1 MANWKKQKD
10 LQKILLTLTYHNKGE
25 SKLIIN
31 IRVDHTLAD
40 IETMEKVS
48 KDLKELFANLRENFD
63 IREYIEINTCNR
75 YEYFIYTDDY
85 DGQDLDCDNEYVIIQ
100 YNDDAI
106 LHLFRM
112 SSGLESMIIGED
124 QILGQ
129 IKDSKKKSEKE
140 GHCGKTLDTIF
151 TKAIHVGQV
160 VRNKTKINQGS
171 ISIGSAAVDLAE
183 EHLGDLQDKHVLVI
197 GAGKMGTLVA
207 KALAEKNLKAIF
219 VANRTYYKAVGLA
232 EELGGEAI
240 LFDNLEEKLL
250 NADLVISSTGSPHAI
265 VNKERLLRVFDEEIP
280 KKMIFIDIANP
291 RDIEDDVKELG
302 IELFNID
309 DLRGIAEKNK
319 KLRENEVI
327 EAEKII
333 ENEFDLL
340 KESFNLIEINSLL
353 GSLRESMEEIRQR
366 ESQKGIVKLNVVD
379 AKDIKTIDKMTQS
392 IVNKI
397 FYDIS
402 ENIKELAKE
411 DEANSL
417 KICEALLR
425 K

>member
-1 MANWKKQKD
+1 M
-10 LQKILLTLTYHNKGE
+10 
-25 SKLIIN
+25 IIN

-48 KDLKELFANLRENFD
+48 KDLKELFSTLKEQID
-63 IREYIEINTCNR
+63 VKEYIEINTCNR
-75 YEYFIYTDDY
+75 YEYFLYAEDY
-85 DGQDLDCDNEYVIIQ
+85 NELDLDCENKYVIIQ
-100 YNDDAI
+100 YSDEAV

-112 SSGLESMIIGED
+112 TSGLESMIIGED

-129 IKDSKKKSEKE
+129 VKDAKLKSERE
-140 GHCGKTLDTIF
+140 GHCGNKLDAVF

-183 EHLGDLQDKHVLVI
+183 ENLGDLQDKNVLVI

-219 VANRTYYKAVGLA
+219 VANRTYYKAIKLA
-232 EELGGEAI
+232 EELEGEAI
-240 LFDNLEEKLL
+240 LFDNLEEKLI
-250 NADLVISSTGSPHAI
+250 NADLVISSTGAPHAI
-265 VNKERLLRVFDEEIP
+265 INKARLLKVFDEKIP
-280 KKMIFIDIANP
+280 KKMVFIDIANP
-291 RDIEDDVKELG
+291 RDIEEDVKEIG
-302 IELFNID
+302 IDLFNID

-319 KLRENEVI
+319 KLREKEVI

-333 ENEFDLL
+333 KSEFDLL

-366 ESQKGIVKLNVVD
+366 ESQKGIVKLNSVD

-402 ENIKELAKE
+402 ENIRKTAKNSE
-411 DEANSL
+411 DDYIR
-417 KICEALLR
+417 ICEMIL
-425 K
+425 KGD

>member
-1 MANWKKQKD
+1 M
-10 LQKILLTLTYHNKGE
+10 
-25 SKLIIN
+25 IIN

-48 KDLKELFANLRENFD
+48 KDLKDLFSTLKEQID
-63 IREYIEINTCNR
+63 IKEYIEINTCNR
-75 YEYFIYTDDY
+75 YEYFLYTDDCI
-85 DGQDLDCDNEYVIIQ
+85 DFDLDCENKYIIIQ
-100 YNDDAI
+100 YSDDAV

-112 SSGLESMIIGED
+112 TSGLESMIIGED

-129 IKDSKKKSEKE
+129 VKDSKRKSERE
-140 GHCGKTLDTIF
+140 GHCGKKLDAVF

-219 VANRTYYKAVGLA
+219 VANRTYYKAIKLA
-232 EELGGEAI
+232 EELDGEAI

-250 NADLVISSTGSPHAI
+250 NADLVISSTGAPHAI
-265 VNKERLLRVFDEEIP
+265 INKERLLRVFDEEIP
-280 KKMIFIDIANP
+280 KKMVFIDIANP
-291 RDIEDDVKELG
+291 RDIEEDVKEIG
-302 IELFNID
+302 IDLFNID

-319 KLRENEVI
+319 KLREKEVI
-327 EAEKII
+327 EAENII
-333 ENEFDLL
+333 ESEFDLL
-340 KESFNLIEINSLL
+340 KESFNLIEINSFL
-353 GSLRESMEEIRQR
+353 GILRESMEEIRQR
-366 ESQKGIVKLNVVD
+366 ESQKGIVKLRSID

-402 ENIKELAKE
+402 ENIKKTAKNNEE
-411 DEANSL
+411 DAK
-417 KICEALLR
+417 KICEALL
-425 K
+425 KK

>member
-1 MANWKKQKD
+1 M
-10 LQKILLTLTYHNKGE
+10 
-25 SKLIIN
+25 IIN

-48 KDLKELFANLRENFD
+48 KDLKELFSTLKEQID
-63 IREYIEINTCNR
+63 VKEYIEINTCNR
-75 YEYFIYTDDY
+75 YEYFLYTEDY
-85 DGQDLDCDNEYVIIQ
+85 NELDLDCENKYVIIQ
-100 YNDDAI
+100 YSDEAV

-112 SSGLESMIIGED
+112 TSGLESMIIGED

-129 IKDSKKKSEKE
+129 VKDAKLKSERE
-140 GHCGKTLDTIF
+140 GHCGKKLDAVF

-183 EHLGDLQDKHVLVI
+183 ENLGDLQGKNVLVI

-219 VANRTYYKAVGLA
+219 VANRTYYKAIKLA
-232 EELGGEAI
+232 DELDGEAI

-250 NADLVISSTGSPHAI
+250 NADLVISSTGAPHAI
-265 VNKERLLRVFDEEIP
+265 INKTRLLNVFDEKIP
-280 KKMIFIDIANP
+280 KKMVFIDIANP
-291 RDIEDDVKELG
+291 RDIEEDVKEIG
-302 IELFNID
+302 IDLFNID

-319 KLRENEVI
+319 KLREREVI

-333 ENEFDLL
+333 TSEFDLL

-366 ESQKGIVKLNVVD
+366 ESQKGIVKLNSVD

-402 ENIKELAKE
+402 ENIRKTAKNNE
-411 DEANSL
+411 DDYIR
-417 KICEALLR
+417 ICEMIL
-425 K
+425 KGD

>member
-1 MANWKKQKD
+1 M
-10 LQKILLTLTYHNKGE
+10 
-25 SKLIIN
+25 IIN

-48 KDLKELFANLRENFD
+48 KDLKELFSTLKEQID
-63 IREYIEINTCNR
+63 VKEYIEINTCNR
-75 YEYFIYTDDY
+75 YEYFLYAEDY
-85 DGQDLDCDNEYVIIQ
+85 NELDLDCENKYVIIQ
-100 YNDDAI
+100 YSDEAV

-112 SSGLESMIIGED
+112 TSGLESMIIGED

-129 IKDSKKKSEKE
+129 VKDAKLKSERE
-140 GHCGKTLDTIF
+140 GHCGKKLDAVF

-183 EHLGDLQDKHVLVI
+183 ENLGDLQDKNVLVI

-219 VANRTYYKAVGLA
+219 VANRTYYKAIKLA
-232 EELGGEAI
+232 EELDGEAI
-240 LFDNLEEKLL
+240 LFDNLEEKLI
-250 NADLVISSTGSPHAI
+250 NADLVISSTGAPHAI
-265 VNKERLLRVFDEEIP
+265 INKARLLKVFDEKIP
-280 KKMIFIDIANP
+280 KKMVFIDIANP
-291 RDIEDDVKELG
+291 RDIEEDVKEIG
-302 IELFNID
+302 IDLFNID

-319 KLRENEVI
+319 KLREKEVI

-333 ENEFDLL
+333 KSEFDLL

-366 ESQKGIVKLNVVD
+366 ESQKGIVKLNNVD

-402 ENIKELAKE
+402 ENIRKTAKNNEE
-411 DEANSL
+411 DYI
-417 KICEALLR
+417 KICEMIL
-425 K
+425 KGD

>member
-1 MANWKKQKD
+1 M
-10 LQKILLTLTYHNKGE
+10 
-25 SKLIIN
+25 IIN

-48 KDLKELFANLRENFD
+48 KDLKELFSTLKEQID
-63 IREYIEINTCNR
+63 VKEYIEINTCNR
-75 YEYFIYTDDY
+75 YEYFLYAEDY
-85 DGQDLDCDNEYVIIQ
+85 NELDLDCENKYVIIQ
-100 YNDDAI
+100 YSDEAV

-112 SSGLESMIIGED
+112 TSGLESMIIGED

-129 IKDSKKKSEKE
+129 VKDAKLKSERE
-140 GHCGKTLDTIF
+140 GHCGKKLDAVF

-183 EHLGDLQDKHVLVI
+183 ENLGDLQDKNVLVI

-219 VANRTYYKAVGLA
+219 VANRTYYKAIKLA
-232 EELGGEAI
+232 EELEGEAI
-240 LFDNLEEKLL
+240 LFDNLEEKLI
-250 NADLVISSTGSPHAI
+250 NADLVISSTGAPHAI
-265 VNKERLLRVFDEEIP
+265 INKSRLMKVFDEEIP
-280 KKMIFIDIANP
+280 KKMVFIDIANP
-291 RDIEDDVKELG
+291 RDIEEDVKEIG
-302 IELFNID
+302 IDLFNID

-319 KLRENEVI
+319 KLREKEVI

-333 ENEFDLL
+333 KSEFDLL

-366 ESQKGIVKLNVVD
+366 ESQKGIVKLNSVD

-402 ENIKELAKE
+402 ENIRKTAKNNE
-411 DEANSL
+411 DDYIR
-417 KICEALLR
+417 ICEMIL
-425 K
+425 KGD

>member
-1 MANWKKQKD
+1 M
-10 LQKILLTLTYHNKGE
+10 
-25 SKLIIN
+25 IIN

-40 IETMEKVS
+40 IETMENVS
-48 KDLKELFANLRENFD
+48 KDLKELFSTLKENID
-63 IREYIEINTCNR
+63 IKEYIEINTCNR
-75 YEYFIYTDDY
+75 YEYFLYTDDY
-85 DGQDLDCDNEYVIIQ
+85 NKLDLDCENKYVIIQ
-100 YNDDAI
+100 YNDEAV

-112 SSGLESMIIGED
+112 TSGLESMIIGED

-129 IKDSKKKSEKE
+129 VKDAKRKSERE
-140 GHCGKTLDTIF
+140 GHCGKKLDAVF

-219 VANRTYYKAVGLA
+219 VANRTYYKAIKLA
-232 EELGGEAI
+232 EELEGEAI

-250 NADLVISSTGSPHAI
+250 NADLVISSTGAPHAI
-265 VNKERLLRVFDEEIP
+265 INKERLLRVFDENIP
-280 KKMIFIDIANP
+280 NKMIFIDIANP
-291 RDIEDDVKELG
+291 RDIAEDVKEIG
-302 IELFNID
+302 IDLFNID

-319 KLRENEVI
+319 KLREREVI

-333 ENEFDLL
+333 ESEFDLL

-366 ESQKGIVKLNVVD
+366 ESQKGIVKLNAVD
-379 AKDIKTIDKMTQS
+379 AKDIKVIDKMTQS

-402 ENIKELAKE
+402 EGIRKSAKE
-411 DEANSL
+411 NEEDVIKMCETIL
-417 KICEALLR
+417 KR
-425 K
+425 D

>member
-1 MANWKKQKD
+1 M
-10 LQKILLTLTYHNKGE
+10 
-25 SKLIIN
+25 IIN

-48 KDLKELFANLRENFD
+48 KDLKDLFSTLKEQID
-63 IREYIEINTCNR
+63 IKEYIEINTCNR
-75 YEYFIYTDDY
+75 YEYFLYTDDCI
-85 DGQDLDCDNEYVIIQ
+85 DLDLDCENKYVIIQ
-100 YNDDAI
+100 YNDDAV

-112 SSGLESMIIGED
+112 TSGLESMIIGED

-129 IKDSKKKSEKE
+129 VKDAKMKSERE
-140 GHCGKTLDTIF
+140 GHCGKKLDAVF

-171 ISIGSAAVDLAE
+171 ISIGSAAVELAE
-183 EHLGDLQDKHVLVI
+183 EYLGDLQDKNVLVI

-219 VANRTYYKAVGLA
+219 VANRTYYKAVKLA
-232 EELGGEAI
+232 EELEGEAI

-250 NADLVISSTGSPHAI
+250 NADLVISATGAPHAI
-265 VNKERLLRVFDEEIP
+265 INKERLLNVFNEQIP
-280 KKMIFIDIANP
+280 KKMVFIDIANP
-291 RDIEDDVKELG
+291 RDIEDDVTELG
-302 IELFNID
+302 IDLFNID

-319 KLRENEVI
+319 KLREREVI

-333 ENEFDLL
+333 ESEFDLL

-353 GSLRESMEEIRQR
+353 GNLRESMEEIRQR
-366 ESQKGIVKLNVVD
+366 ESQKGIVKLNKVD
-379 AKDIKTIDKMTQS
+379 ANDIKIIDKMTQS

-402 ENIKELAKE
+402 ENIRKTAKNNDE
-411 DEANSL
+411 DIIEICEMIL
-417 KICEALLR
+417 KID
-425 K
+425 

>member
-1 MANWKKQKD
+1 M
-10 LQKILLTLTYHNKGE
+10 
-25 SKLIIN
+25 IIN
-31 IRVDHTLAD
+31 IRVDHTIAD

-48 KDLKELFANLRENFD
+48 KDLKELFAQLKQLFD

-75 YEYFIYTDDY
+75 YEYFIYTNYSDD
-85 DGQDLDCDNEYVIIQ
+85 GEEKELLKNNQDNIIIQ

-112 SSGLESMIIGED
+112 TSGLESMIIGED

-129 IKDSKKKSEKE
+129 IKDARAKSIKE
-140 GHCGKTLDTIF
+140 DHCGEKLDTIF

-183 EHLGDLQDKHVLVI
+183 ENLGDLQGKCVLVI

-207 KALAEKNLKAIF
+207 KALAEKNLRAIF
-219 VANRTYYKAVGLA
+219 VANRTYYKAVRLA
-232 EELGGEAI
+232 EELEGEAI
-240 LFDNLEEKLL
+240 LFDKFEEKLR
-250 NADLVISSTGSPHAI
+250 NAELVISSTGSPHAI
-265 VNKERLLRVFDEEIP
+265 ITKERLLKVFDKEVP

-291 RDIEDDVKELG
+291 RDIDDDVKELG
-302 IELFNID
+302 INLFNID
-309 DLRGIAEKNK
+309 DLRGIADKNK
-319 KLRENEVI
+319 KLREKEVI

-333 ENEFDLL
+333 ENEFNLL
-340 KESFNLIEINSLL
+340 KESFNLMEINSTL
-353 GSLRESMEEIRQR
+353 GSLRASMEEIRQR
-366 ESQKGIVKLNVVD
+366 ESQKAIIKLNHVD
-379 AKDIKTIDKMTQS
+379 AKTIKTIDNMTKS

-402 ENIKELAKE
+402 ENIKESAQNNDE
-411 DEANSL
+411 DIV
-417 KICEALLR
+417 KMCEAIFKR
-425 K
+425 D

>member
-1 MANWKKQKD
+1 M
-10 LQKILLTLTYHNKGE
+10 
-25 SKLIIN
+25 IIN

-48 KDLKELFANLRENFD
+48 KDLKELFSTLKEQID
-63 IREYIEINTCNR
+63 VKEYIEINTCNR
-75 YEYFIYTDDY
+75 YEYFLYAEDY
-85 DGQDLDCDNEYVIIQ
+85 NELDLDCENKYVIIQ
-100 YNDDAI
+100 YSDEAV

-112 SSGLESMIIGED
+112 TSGLESMIIGED

-129 IKDSKKKSEKE
+129 VKDAKLKSERE
-140 GHCGKTLDTIF
+140 GHCGKKLDAVF

-183 EHLGDLQDKHVLVI
+183 ENLGDLQDKNVLVI

-219 VANRTYYKAVGLA
+219 VANRTYYKAIKLA
-232 EELGGEAI
+232 EELDGEAI

-250 NADLVISSTGSPHAI
+250 NADLVISSTGAPHAI
-265 VNKERLLRVFDEEIP
+265 INKARLLKVFDEKIP
-280 KKMIFIDIANP
+280 KKMVFIDIANP
-291 RDIEDDVKELG
+291 RDIEEDVKEIG
-302 IELFNID
+302 IDLFNID

-319 KLRENEVI
+319 KLREKEVI

-333 ENEFDLL
+333 KSEFDLL

-366 ESQKGIVKLNVVD
+366 ESQKGIVKLNSVD

-402 ENIKELAKE
+402 ENIRKTAKNSE
-411 DEANSL
+411 DDYIR
-417 KICEALLR
+417 ICEMIL
-425 K
+425 KGD

>member
-1 MANWKKQKD
+1 M
-10 LQKILLTLTYHNKGE
+10 
-25 SKLIIN
+25 IIN

-48 KDLKELFANLRENFD
+48 KDLKELFSTLKEQMD
-63 IREYIEINTCNR
+63 VKEYIEINTCNR
-75 YEYFIYTDDY
+75 YEYFLYAEDY
-85 DGQDLDCDNEYVIIQ
+85 NELDLDCENKYVIIQ
-100 YNDDAI
+100 YSDEAV

-112 SSGLESMIIGED
+112 TSGLESMIIGED

-129 IKDSKKKSEKE
+129 VKDAKLKSERE
-140 GHCGKTLDTIF
+140 GHCGKKLDAVF

-183 EHLGDLQDKHVLVI
+183 ENLGDLQDKNVLVI

-219 VANRTYYKAVGLA
+219 VANRTYYKAIKLA
-232 EELGGEAI
+232 EELEGEAI

-250 NADLVISSTGSPHAI
+250 NADLVISSTGAPHAI
-265 VNKERLLRVFDEEIP
+265 INKSRLLKVFDEKIP
-280 KKMIFIDIANP
+280 KKMVFIDIANP
-291 RDIEDDVKELG
+291 RDIEEDVKEIG
-302 IELFNID
+302 IDLFNID

-319 KLRENEVI
+319 KLREKEVI

-333 ENEFDLL
+333 KSEFDLL

-366 ESQKGIVKLNVVD
+366 ESQKGIVKLNNVD

-402 ENIKELAKE
+402 ENIRKTAKNSE
-411 DEANSL
+411 DDYIR
-417 KICEALLR
+417 ICEMIL
-425 K
+425 KGD

>member
-1 MANWKKQKD
+1 M
-10 LQKILLTLTYHNKGE
+10 
-25 SKLIIN
+25 IIN

-48 KDLKELFANLRENFD
+48 KDLKELFSSLKEQID
-63 IREYIEINTCNR
+63 IKEYIEINTCNR
-75 YEYFIYTDDY
+75 YEYFLYTNDY
-85 DGQDLDCDNEYVIIQ
+85 NDVDLDCDNKYVIIQ
-100 YNDDAI
+100 YNDDAV

-219 VANRTYYKAVGLA
+219 VANRTYYKAIKLA
-232 EELGGEAI
+232 EELEGEAI

-265 VNKERLLRVFDEEIP
+265 INKERLMRVFDDEIP

-302 IELFNID
+302 IDLFNID

-340 KESFNLIEINSLL
+340 KNSFNLIEINSVL
-353 GSLRESMEEIRQR
+353 GSLRKSMEEIRQR
-366 ESQKGIVKLNVVD
+366 ESQKGIVKLNNVD
-379 AKDIKTIDKMTQS
+379 ARDIKTIDKMTQS

-402 ENIKELAKE
+402 ESVKESAKNNEEDVIKMCETI
-411 DEANSL
+411 L
-417 KICEALLR
+417 KR
-425 K
+425 

>member
-1 MANWKKQKD
+1 M
-10 LQKILLTLTYHNKGE
+10 
-25 SKLIIN
+25 IIN

-48 KDLKELFANLRENFD
+48 KDLKELFSALKEQID
-63 IREYIEINTCNR
+63 VKEYIEINTCNR
-75 YEYFIYTDDY
+75 YEYFLYAEDY
-85 DGQDLDCDNEYVIIQ
+85 NELDLDCENKYVIIQ
-100 YNDDAI
+100 YSDEAV

-112 SSGLESMIIGED
+112 TSGLESMIIGED

-129 IKDSKKKSEKE
+129 VKDAKLKGERE
-140 GHCGKTLDTIF
+140 GHCGKKLDAVF

-183 EHLGDLQDKHVLVI
+183 ENLGDLQDKNVLVI

-219 VANRTYYKAVGLA
+219 VANRTYYKAIKLA
-232 EELGGEAI
+232 EELDGEAI

-250 NADLVISSTGSPHAI
+250 NADLVISSTGAPHAI
-265 VNKERLLRVFDEEIP
+265 INKARLLKVFDEKIP
-280 KKMIFIDIANP
+280 KKMVFIDIANP
-291 RDIEDDVKELG
+291 RDIEEDVKEIG
-302 IELFNID
+302 IDLFNID

-319 KLRENEVI
+319 KLREKEVI

-333 ENEFDLL
+333 KSEFDLL
-340 KESFNLIEINSLL
+340 KESFNLIEINTLL

-366 ESQKGIVKLNVVD
+366 ESQKGIVKLNSVD

-402 ENIKELAKE
+402 ENIRKTAKNNE
-411 DEANSL
+411 DDYVR
-417 KICEALLR
+417 ICEMIL
-425 K
+425 KGD

>member
-1 MANWKKQKD
+1 
-10 LQKILLTLTYHNKGE
+10 
-25 SKLIIN
+25 LIIN

-48 KDLKELFANLRENFD
+48 KDLKELFSTLKEQID
-63 IREYIEINTCNR
+63 VKEYIEINTCNR
-75 YEYFIYTDDY
+75 YEYFLYAEDY
-85 DGQDLDCDNEYVIIQ
+85 NELDLDCENKYVIIQ
-100 YNDDAI
+100 YSDEAV

-112 SSGLESMIIGED
+112 TSGLESMIIGED

-129 IKDSKKKSEKE
+129 VKDAKLKSERE
-140 GHCGKTLDTIF
+140 GHCGKKLDAVF

-183 EHLGDLQDKHVLVI
+183 ENLGDLQDKNVLVI

-219 VANRTYYKAVGLA
+219 VANRTYYKAIKLA
-232 EELGGEAI
+232 EELEGEAI
-240 LFDNLEEKLL
+240 LFDNLEEELI
-250 NADLVISSTGSPHAI
+250 NADLVISSTGAPHAI
-265 VNKERLLRVFDEEIP
+265 INKARLLKVFDEKIP
-280 KKMIFIDIANP
+280 KKMVFIDIANP
-291 RDIEDDVKELG
+291 RDIEEDVKEIG
-302 IELFNID
+302 IDLFNID

-319 KLRENEVI
+319 KLREKEVI

-333 ENEFDLL
+333 KSEFDLL

-366 ESQKGIVKLNVVD
+366 ESQKGIVKLNSVD

-402 ENIKELAKE
+402 ENIRKTAKNNE
-411 DEANSL
+411 DDYIR
-417 KICEALLR
+417 ICEMIL
-425 K
+425 KGD

>member
-1 MANWKKQKD
+1 M
-10 LQKILLTLTYHNKGE
+10 
-25 SKLIIN
+25 IIN

-48 KDLKELFANLRENFD
+48 KDLKELFSTLKEQID
-63 IREYIEINTCNR
+63 IKEYIEINTCNR
-75 YEYFIYTDDY
+75 YEYFLYAEDY
-85 DGQDLDCDNEYVIIQ
+85 NELDLDCENKYVIIQ
-100 YNDDAI
+100 YSDEAV

-112 SSGLESMIIGED
+112 TSGLESMIIGED

-129 IKDSKKKSEKE
+129 VKDAKLKSERE
-140 GHCGKTLDTIF
+140 GHCGKKLDAVF

-183 EHLGDLQDKHVLVI
+183 ENLGNLQEKNVLVI

-219 VANRTYYKAVGLA
+219 VANRTYYKAIKLA
-232 EELGGEAI
+232 EELNGEAI
-240 LFDNLEEKLL
+240 LFDNLEEKLI
-250 NADLVISSTGSPHAI
+250 NADLVISSTGAPHTI
-265 VNKERLLRVFDEEIP
+265 INKKRLLKVFDEKIP
-280 KKMIFIDIANP
+280 KKMVFIDIANP

-302 IELFNID
+302 IDLFNID
-309 DLRGIAEKNK
+309 DLRGIADKNK
-319 KLRENEVI
+319 KLREREVI

-333 ENEFDLL
+333 KSEFDLL

-366 ESQKGIVKLNVVD
+366 ESQKGIVKLNAVD

-402 ENIKELAKE
+402 EGIKKSAKANEE
-411 DEANSL
+411 DAI
-417 KICEALLR
+417 KMCEAILKR
-425 K
+425 D

>member
-1 MANWKKQKD
+1 
-10 LQKILLTLTYHNKGE
+10 
-25 SKLIIN
+25 LIIN

-48 KDLKELFANLRENFD
+48 KDLKELFSSLKEQID
-63 IREYIEINTCNR
+63 VKEYIEINTCNR
-75 YEYFIYTDDY
+75 YEYFLYAEDY
-85 DGQDLDCDNEYVIIQ
+85 NELDLDCENKYVIIQ
-100 YNDDAI
+100 YSDEAV

-112 SSGLESMIIGED
+112 TSGLESMIIGED

-129 IKDSKKKSEKE
+129 VKDAKLKSERE
-140 GHCGKTLDTIF
+140 GHCGKKLDAVF

-183 EHLGDLQDKHVLVI
+183 ENLGDLQDKNVLVI

-219 VANRTYYKAVGLA
+219 VANRTYYKAIKLA
-232 EELGGEAI
+232 EELEGEAI

-250 NADLVISSTGSPHAI
+250 NADLVISSTGAPHAI
-265 VNKERLLRVFDEEIP
+265 INKSRLMKVFDEEIP
-280 KKMIFIDIANP
+280 KKMVFIDIANP
-291 RDIEDDVKELG
+291 RDIEEDVKEIG
-302 IELFNID
+302 IDLFNID

-319 KLRENEVI
+319 KLREKEVI

-333 ENEFDLL
+333 KSEFDLL

-366 ESQKGIVKLNVVD
+366 ESQKGIVKLNNVD

-402 ENIKELAKE
+402 ENIRKTAKNSE
-411 DEANSL
+411 DDYIR
-417 KICEALLR
+417 ICEMIL
-425 K
+425 KGD

>member
-1 MANWKKQKD
+1 M
-10 LQKILLTLTYHNKGE
+10 
-25 SKLIIN
+25 IIN

-48 KDLKELFANLRENFD
+48 KDLKELFSTLKEQID
-63 IREYIEINTCNR
+63 VKEYIEINTCNR
-75 YEYFIYTDDY
+75 YEYFLYAEDY
-85 DGQDLDCDNEYVIIQ
+85 NELDLDCENKYVIIQ
-100 YNDDAI
+100 YSDEAV

-112 SSGLESMIIGED
+112 TSGLESMIIGED

-129 IKDSKKKSEKE
+129 VKDAKLKSERE
-140 GHCGKTLDTIF
+140 GHCGKKLDAVF

-183 EHLGDLQDKHVLVI
+183 ENLGDLQDKNVLVI

-219 VANRTYYKAVGLA
+219 VANRTYYKAIKLA
-232 EELGGEAI
+232 EELEGEAI
-240 LFDNLEEKLL
+240 LFDNLEEELI
-250 NADLVISSTGSPHAI
+250 NADLVISSTGAPHAI
-265 VNKERLLRVFDEEIP
+265 INKARLLKVFDEKIP
-280 KKMIFIDIANP
+280 KKMVFIDIANP
-291 RDIEDDVKELG
+291 RDIEEDVKEIG
-302 IELFNID
+302 IDLFNID

-319 KLRENEVI
+319 KLREKEVI

-333 ENEFDLL
+333 KSEFDLL

-366 ESQKGIVKLNVVD
+366 ESQKGIVKLNSVD

-402 ENIKELAKE
+402 ENIRKTAKNNDE
-411 DEANSL
+411 DIIRICEMIL
-417 KICEALLR
+417 KID
-425 K
+425 

>member
-1 MANWKKQKD
+1 M
-10 LQKILLTLTYHNKGE
+10 
-25 SKLIIN
+25 IIN

-48 KDLKELFANLRENFD
+48 KDLKELFSALKEQID
-63 IREYIEINTCNR
+63 VKEYIEINTCNR
-75 YEYFIYTDDY
+75 YEYFLYAEDY
-85 DGQDLDCDNEYVIIQ
+85 NELDLDCENKYVIIQ
-100 YNDDAI
+100 YSDEAV

-112 SSGLESMIIGED
+112 TSGLESMIIGED

-129 IKDSKKKSEKE
+129 VKDAKLKSERE
-140 GHCGKTLDTIF
+140 GHCGKKLDAVF

-183 EHLGDLQDKHVLVI
+183 ENLGDLQDKNVLVI

-219 VANRTYYKAVGLA
+219 VANRTYYKAIKLA
-232 EELGGEAI
+232 EELEGEAI

-250 NADLVISSTGSPHAI
+250 NADLVISSTGAPHAI
-265 VNKERLLRVFDEEIP
+265 INKSRLMKVFDEEIP
-280 KKMIFIDIANP
+280 KKMVFIDIANP
-291 RDIEDDVKELG
+291 RDIEEDVKEIG
-302 IELFNID
+302 IDLFNID

-319 KLRENEVI
+319 KLREKEVI

-333 ENEFDLL
+333 KSEFDLL

-366 ESQKGIVKLNVVD
+366 ESQKGIVKLNNVD

-402 ENIKELAKE
+402 ESVKQSAKNNEEDVIKM
-411 DEANSL
+411 
-417 KICEALLR
+417 CEAILKR
-425 K
+425 

>member
-1 MANWKKQKD
+1 M
-10 LQKILLTLTYHNKGE
+10 
-25 SKLIIN
+25 IIN

-48 KDLKELFANLRENFD
+48 KDLKELFSSLKEQID
-63 IREYIEINTCNR
+63 VKEYIEINTCNR
-75 YEYFIYTDDY
+75 YEYFLYAEDY
-85 DGQDLDCDNEYVIIQ
+85 NELDLDCENKYVIIQ
-100 YNDDAI
+100 YSDEAV

-112 SSGLESMIIGED
+112 TSGLESMIIGED

-129 IKDSKKKSEKE
+129 VKDAKLKSERE
-140 GHCGKTLDTIF
+140 GHCGKKLDAVF

-183 EHLGDLQDKHVLVI
+183 ENLGDLQDKNVLVI

-219 VANRTYYKAVGLA
+219 VANRTYYKAIKLA
-232 EELGGEAI
+232 EELDGEAI
-240 LFDNLEEKLL
+240 LFDNLEEKLI
-250 NADLVISSTGSPHAI
+250 NADLVISSTGAPHAI
-265 VNKERLLRVFDEEIP
+265 INKTRLLNVFDEKIP
-280 KKMIFIDIANP
+280 KKMVFIDIANP
-291 RDIEDDVKELG
+291 RDIEEDVKEIG
-302 IELFNID
+302 IDLFNID

-319 KLRENEVI
+319 KLREKEVI
-327 EAEKII
+327 EAEMII
-333 ENEFDLL
+333 KSEFDLL

-366 ESQKGIVKLNVVD
+366 ESQKGIVKLNSVD

-402 ENIKELAKE
+402 ENIRKTAK
-411 DEANSL
+411 NSD
-417 KICEALLR
+417 KN
-425 K
+425 

>member
-1 MANWKKQKD
+1 M
-10 LQKILLTLTYHNKGE
+10 
-25 SKLIIN
+25 IIN

-48 KDLKELFANLRENFD
+48 KDLKELFSTLKEQID
-63 IREYIEINTCNR
+63 VKEYIEINTCNR
-75 YEYFIYTDDY
+75 YEYFLYAEDY
-85 DGQDLDCDNEYVIIQ
+85 NELDLDCENKYVIIQ
-100 YNDDAI
+100 YSDEAV

-112 SSGLESMIIGED
+112 TSGLESMIIGED

-129 IKDSKKKSEKE
+129 VKDAKLKSERE
-140 GHCGKTLDTIF
+140 GHCGKKLDAVF

-183 EHLGDLQDKHVLVI
+183 ENLGDLQDKNVLVI

-219 VANRTYYKAVGLA
+219 VANRTYYKAIKLA
-232 EELGGEAI
+232 EELEGEAI
-240 LFDNLEEKLL
+240 LFDNLEEELI
-250 NADLVISSTGSPHAI
+250 NADLVISSTGAPHAI
-265 VNKERLLRVFDEEIP
+265 INKARLLKVFDEKIP
-280 KKMIFIDIANP
+280 KKMVFIDIANP
-291 RDIEDDVKELG
+291 RDIEEDVKEIG
-302 IELFNID
+302 IDLFNID

-319 KLRENEVI
+319 KLREKEVI

-333 ENEFDLL
+333 KSEFDLL

-366 ESQKGIVKLNVVD
+366 ESQKGIVKLNSVD

-402 ENIKELAKE
+402 ENIRKTAKNNE
-411 DEANSL
+411 DDYIR
-417 KICEALLR
+417 ICEMIL
-425 K
+425 KGD

>member
-1 MANWKKQKD
+1 M
-10 LQKILLTLTYHNKGE
+10 
-25 SKLIIN
+25 IIN

-48 KDLKELFANLRENFD
+48 KDLKELFSTLKEQID
-63 IREYIEINTCNR
+63 VKEYIEINTCNR
-75 YEYFIYTDDY
+75 YEYFLYAEDY
-85 DGQDLDCDNEYVIIQ
+85 NELDLDCENKYVIIQ
-100 YNDDAI
+100 YSDEAV

-112 SSGLESMIIGED
+112 TSGLESMIIGED

-129 IKDSKKKSEKE
+129 VKDAKLKSERE
-140 GHCGKTLDTIF
+140 GHCGKKLDAVF

-183 EHLGDLQDKHVLVI
+183 ENLGDLQDKNVLVI

-219 VANRTYYKAVGLA
+219 VANRTYYKAIKLA
-232 EELGGEAI
+232 EELEGEAI
-240 LFDNLEEKLL
+240 LFDNLEEKLI
-250 NADLVISSTGSPHAI
+250 NADLVISSTGAPHAI
-265 VNKERLLRVFDEEIP
+265 INKARLLKVFDEKIP
-280 KKMIFIDIANP
+280 KKMVFIDIANP
-291 RDIEDDVKELG
+291 RDIEEDVKEIG
-302 IELFNID
+302 IDLFNID

-319 KLRENEVI
+319 KLREKEVI

-333 ENEFDLL
+333 KSEFDLL

-366 ESQKGIVKLNVVD
+366 ESQKGIVKLNSVD

-402 ENIKELAKE
+402 ENIRKTAKNNE
-411 DEANSL
+411 DDYIR
-417 KICEALLR
+417 ICEMIL
-425 K
+425 KGD

>member
-1 MANWKKQKD
+1 M
-10 LQKILLTLTYHNKGE
+10 
-25 SKLIIN
+25 IIN

-48 KDLKELFANLRENFD
+48 KDLKELFSALKEQID
-63 IREYIEINTCNR
+63 VKEYIEINTCNR
-75 YEYFIYTDDY
+75 YEYFLYAEDY
-85 DGQDLDCDNEYVIIQ
+85 NELDLDCENKYVIIQ
-100 YNDDAI
+100 YSDEAV

-112 SSGLESMIIGED
+112 TSGLESMIIGED

-129 IKDSKKKSEKE
+129 VKDAKLKSERE
-140 GHCGKTLDTIF
+140 GHCGKKLDAVF

-183 EHLGDLQDKHVLVI
+183 ENLGDLQDKNVLVI

-219 VANRTYYKAVGLA
+219 VANRTYYKAIKLA
-232 EELGGEAI
+232 EELDGEAI
-240 LFDNLEEKLL
+240 LFDNLEEKLI
-250 NADLVISSTGSPHAI
+250 NADLVISSTGAPHAI
-265 VNKERLLRVFDEEIP
+265 INKARLLKVFDEKIP
-280 KKMIFIDIANP
+280 KKMVFIDIANP
-291 RDIEDDVKELG
+291 RDIEEDVKEIG
-302 IELFNID
+302 IDLFNID

-319 KLRENEVI
+319 KLREKEVI

-333 ENEFDLL
+333 KSEFDLL

-366 ESQKGIVKLNVVD
+366 ESQKGIVKLNSVD

-402 ENIKELAKE
+402 ESVKKSAKNNEEDVIKM
-411 DEANSL
+411 
-417 KICEALLR
+417 CEAIL
-425 K
+425 KKD

>member
-1 MANWKKQKD
+1 M
-10 LQKILLTLTYHNKGE
+10 
-25 SKLIIN
+25 IIN

>member
-1 MANWKKQKD
+1 M
-10 LQKILLTLTYHNKGE
+10 
-25 SKLIIN
+25 IIN

-48 KDLKELFANLRENFD
+48 KDLKELFSSLKEQID
-63 IREYIEINTCNR
+63 IKEYIEINTCNR
-75 YEYFIYTDDY
+75 YEYFLYTDECKEL
-85 DGQDLDCDNEYVIIQ
+85 DLDCENKYIIIQ
-100 YNDDAI
+100 YNDDAV

-112 SSGLESMIIGED
+112 TSGLESMIIGED

-129 IKDSKKKSEKE
+129 VKDSKRKSERE
-140 GHCGKTLDTIF
+140 GHCGKKLDAVF

-219 VANRTYYKAVGLA
+219 VANRTYYKAIKLA
-232 EELGGEAI
+232 EELDGEAI
-240 LFDNLEEKLL
+240 LFDNLEEHLL
-250 NADLVISSTGSPHAI
+250 NADLVISSTGAPHAI
-265 VNKERLLRVFDEEIP
+265 INKERLLRVFDEEIP
-280 KKMIFIDIANP
+280 NKMVFIDIANP
-291 RDIEDDVKELG
+291 RDIEDDVKEIG
-302 IELFNID
+302 IDLFNID

-319 KLRENEVI
+319 KLREREVI

-333 ENEFDLL
+333 ENEFNLL
-340 KESFNLIEINSLL
+340 KESFNLIEINVLL

-366 ESQKGIVKLNVVD
+366 ESQKGIVKLNAVD

-402 ENIKELAKE
+402 ENIRDAAKSNEE
-411 DEANSL
+411 DFV
-417 KICEALLR
+417 KICEMILKR
-425 K
+425 DQE

>member
-1 MANWKKQKD
+1 M
-10 LQKILLTLTYHNKGE
+10 
-25 SKLIIN
+25 IIN

-48 KDLKELFANLRENFD
+48 KDLKELFSTLKEQMD
-63 IREYIEINTCNR
+63 VKEYIEINTCNR
-75 YEYFIYTDDY
+75 YEYFLYAEDY
-85 DGQDLDCDNEYVIIQ
+85 NELDLDCENKYVIIQ
-100 YNDDAI
+100 YSDEAV

-112 SSGLESMIIGED
+112 TSGLESMIIGED

-129 IKDSKKKSEKE
+129 VKDAKLKSERE
-140 GHCGKTLDTIF
+140 GHCGKKLDAVF

-183 EHLGDLQDKHVLVI
+183 ENLGDLQDKNVLVI

-219 VANRTYYKAVGLA
+219 VANRTYYKAIKLA
-232 EELGGEAI
+232 EELEGEAI

-250 NADLVISSTGSPHAI
+250 NADLVISSTGAPHAI
-265 VNKERLLRVFDEEIP
+265 INKSRLMKVFDEEIP
-280 KKMIFIDIANP
+280 KKMVFIDIASP
-291 RDIEDDVKELG
+291 RDIEEDVKEIG
-302 IELFNID
+302 IDLFNID

-319 KLRENEVI
+319 KLREKEVI

-333 ENEFDLL
+333 KSEFDLL

-366 ESQKGIVKLNVVD
+366 ESQKGIVKLNNVD

-402 ENIKELAKE
+402 ENIRKTAKNSE
-411 DEANSL
+411 DDYIR
-417 KICEALLR
+417 ICEMIL
-425 K
+425 KGD

>member
-1 MANWKKQKD
+1 M
-10 LQKILLTLTYHNKGE
+10 
-25 SKLIIN
+25 IIN

-48 KDLKELFANLRENFD
+48 KDLKELFSTLKEQID
-63 IREYIEINTCNR
+63 VKEYIEINTCNR
-75 YEYFIYTDDY
+75 YEYFLYAEDY
-85 DGQDLDCDNEYVIIQ
+85 NELDLDCENKYVIIQ
-100 YNDDAI
+100 YSDEAV

-112 SSGLESMIIGED
+112 TSGLESMIIGED

-129 IKDSKKKSEKE
+129 VKDAKLKSERE
-140 GHCGKTLDTIF
+140 GHCGNKLDAVF

-183 EHLGDLQDKHVLVI
+183 ENLGDLQDKNVLVI

-219 VANRTYYKAVGLA
+219 VANRTYYKAIRLA
-232 EELGGEAI
+232 EELDGEAI

-250 NADLVISSTGSPHAI
+250 NADLVISSTGAPHAI
-265 VNKERLLRVFDEEIP
+265 INKTRLLNVFDEKIP
-280 KKMIFIDIANP
+280 KKMVFIDIANP
-291 RDIEDDVKELG
+291 RDIEEDVKEIG
-302 IELFNID
+302 IDLFNID

-319 KLRENEVI
+319 KLREKEVI

-333 ENEFDLL
+333 KSEFDLL

-366 ESQKGIVKLNVVD
+366 ESQKGIVKLNSVD

-402 ENIKELAKE
+402 ENIRKTAKNNE
-411 DEANSL
+411 DDYVR
-417 KICEALLR
+417 ICEMIL
-425 K
+425 KGD

>member
-1 MANWKKQKD
+1 M
-10 LQKILLTLTYHNKGE
+10 
-25 SKLIIN
+25 IIN
-31 IRVDHTLAD
+31 IRVDHTIAD
-40 IETMEKVS
+40 IETMENVS
-48 KDLKELFANLRENFD
+48 KDLKELFSD
-63 IREYIEINTCNR
+63 IREKYDVKEYVEINTCNR
-75 YEYFIYTDDY
+75 YEYFLYTESYVDDE
-85 DGQDLDCDNEYVIIQ
+85 LDCDNECVIIE
-100 YNDDAI
+100 YNDDAV

-112 SSGLESMIIGED
+112 TSGLESMIIGED

-129 IKDSKKKSEKE
+129 TKDSKNKSEKE
-140 GHCGKTLDTIF
+140 GHCGKTLDTVF

-219 VANRTYYKAVGLA
+219 VANRTYYKAVQLA
-232 EELGGEAI
+232 EELEGEAI

-250 NADLVISSTGSPHAI
+250 NADLVISSTGSPHPI
-265 VNKERLLRVFDEEIP
+265 INKERLMKVFDDEMP

-302 IELFNID
+302 IDLFNID

-340 KESFNLIEINSLL
+340 KESFNLIEINSVL

-366 ESQKGIVKLNVVD
+366 ESQKGIVKLNNVD

-402 ENIKELAKE
+402 ESVKQSAKNNEEDVIKM
-411 DEANSL
+411 
-417 KICEALLR
+417 CEAILKR
-425 K
+425 

>member
-1 MANWKKQKD
+1 M
-10 LQKILLTLTYHNKGE
+10 
-25 SKLIIN
+25 IIN

-48 KDLKELFANLRENFD
+48 KDLKELFSTLKEQID
-63 IREYIEINTCNR
+63 VKEYIEINTCNR
-75 YEYFIYTDDY
+75 YEYFLYAEDY
-85 DGQDLDCDNEYVIIQ
+85 NELDLDCENKYVIIQ
-100 YNDDAI
+100 YSDEAV

-112 SSGLESMIIGED
+112 TSGLESMIIGED

-129 IKDSKKKSEKE
+129 VKDAKLKSERE
-140 GHCGKTLDTIF
+140 GHCGKKLDAVF

-183 EHLGDLQDKHVLVI
+183 ENLGDLQDKNVLVI

-219 VANRTYYKAVGLA
+219 VANRTYYKAIKLA
-232 EELGGEAI
+232 EELDGEAI
-240 LFDNLEEKLL
+240 LFDNLEEKLI
-250 NADLVISSTGSPHAI
+250 NADLVISSTGAPHAI
-265 VNKERLLRVFDEEIP
+265 INKSRLLKVFDEEMP
-280 KKMIFIDIANP
+280 KKMVFIDIANP
-291 RDIEDDVKELG
+291 RDIEEDVKEIG
-302 IELFNID
+302 IDLFNID

-319 KLRENEVI
+319 KLREKEVI

-333 ENEFDLL
+333 KSEFDLL

-366 ESQKGIVKLNVVD
+366 ESQKGIVKLNSVD

-402 ENIKELAKE
+402 ENIRKTAKNNEE
-411 DEANSL
+411 DYIR
-417 KICEALLR
+417 ICEMIL
-425 K
+425 KGD

>member
-1 MANWKKQKD
+1 
-10 LQKILLTLTYHNKGE
+10 
-25 SKLIIN
+25 
-31 IRVDHTLAD
+31 
-40 IETMEKVS
+40 MEKVS
-48 KDLKELFANLRENFD
+48 KDLKELFSALKERID
-63 IREYIEINTCNR
+63 IKEYIEINTCNR
-75 YEYFIYTDDY
+75 YEYFLYTDEYNDE
-85 DGQDLDCDNEYVIIQ
+85 DLDCDNEYVIIQ
-100 YNDDAI
+100 YNDDAV

-112 SSGLESMIIGED
+112 SSGIESMIIGED

-129 IKDSKKKSEKE
+129 IKDSKRKSEKE

-219 VANRTYYKAVGLA
+219 VANRTYYKAVKLA
-232 EELGGEAI
+232 EELEGEAI

-250 NADLVISSTGSPHAI
+250 NADLVISSTGSPHPI
-265 VNKERLLRVFDEEIP
+265 VNKERLLRVFGEEVP

-302 IELFNID
+302 IDLFNID

-333 ENEFDLL
+333 ENEVNLL
-340 KESFNLIEINSLL
+340 KESFNLIEINSIL

-402 ENIKELAKE
+402 ESIKKSAKNNEE
-411 DEANSL
+411 DVI
-417 KICEALLR
+417 KMCETVFKR
-425 K
+425 

>member
-1 MANWKKQKD
+1 M
-10 LQKILLTLTYHNKGE
+10 
-25 SKLIIN
+25 IIN

-48 KDLKELFANLRENFD
+48 KDLKELFSTLKEQID
-63 IREYIEINTCNR
+63 VKEYIEINTCNR
-75 YEYFIYTDDY
+75 YEYFLYAEDY
-85 DGQDLDCDNEYVIIQ
+85 NELDLDCENKYVIIQ
-100 YNDDAI
+100 YSDEAV

-112 SSGLESMIIGED
+112 TSGLESMIIGED

-129 IKDSKKKSEKE
+129 VKDAKLKSERE
-140 GHCGKTLDTIF
+140 GHCGNKLDAVF

-183 EHLGDLQDKHVLVI
+183 ENLGDLQDKNVLVI

-219 VANRTYYKAVGLA
+219 VANRTYYKAIRLA
-232 EELGGEAI
+232 EELDGEAI

-250 NADLVISSTGSPHAI
+250 NADLVISSTGAPHAI
-265 VNKERLLRVFDEEIP
+265 INKTRLLNVFDEKIP
-280 KKMIFIDIANP
+280 KKMVFIDIANP
-291 RDIEDDVKELG
+291 RDIEEDVKEIG
-302 IELFNID
+302 IDLFNID

-319 KLRENEVI
+319 KLREKEVI

-333 ENEFDLL
+333 KSEFDLL

-366 ESQKGIVKLNVVD
+366 ESQKGIVKLNSVD

-402 ENIKELAKE
+402 ENIRKTAKNNE
-411 DEANSL
+411 DDYIR
-417 KICEALLR
+417 ICEMIL
-425 K
+425 KGD

>member
-1 MANWKKQKD
+1 M
-10 LQKILLTLTYHNKGE
+10 
-25 SKLIIN
+25 IIN

-40 IETMEKVS
+40 IETMENVS
-48 KDLKELFANLRENFD
+48 KDLKELFSTLKENID
-63 IREYIEINTCNR
+63 IKEYIEINTCNR
-75 YEYFIYTDDY
+75 YEYFLYTDDY
-85 DGQDLDCDNEYVIIQ
+85 NKLDLDCENKYVIIQ
-100 YNDDAI
+100 YNDEAV

-112 SSGLESMIIGED
+112 TSGLESMIIGED

-129 IKDSKKKSEKE
+129 VKDAKRKSERE
-140 GHCGKTLDTIF
+140 GHCGKKLDAVF

-219 VANRTYYKAVGLA
+219 VANRTYYKAIKLA
-232 EELGGEAI
+232 EELEGEAI

-250 NADLVISSTGSPHAI
+250 NADLVISSTGAPHAI
-265 VNKERLLRVFDEEIP
+265 INKERLLRVFDENIP
-280 KKMIFIDIANP
+280 NKMIFIDIANP
-291 RDIEDDVKELG
+291 RDIAEDVKEIG
-302 IELFNID
+302 IDLFNID

-319 KLRENEVI
+319 KLREREVI

-333 ENEFDLL
+333 ESEFDLL

-366 ESQKGIVKLNVVD
+366 ESQKGIVKLNAVD
-379 AKDIKTIDKMTQS
+379 AKDIKVIDKMTQS

-402 ENIKELAKE
+402 EGIKKSAKDNEE
-411 DEANSL
+411 DAIKMCETIL
-417 KICEALLR
+417 KR
-425 K
+425 D

>member
-1 MANWKKQKD
+1 M
-10 LQKILLTLTYHNKGE
+10 
-25 SKLIIN
+25 IIN

-48 KDLKELFANLRENFD
+48 KDLKELFSSLKEQID
-63 IREYIEINTCNR
+63 VKEYIEINTCNR
-75 YEYFIYTDDY
+75 YEYFLYAEDY
-85 DGQDLDCDNEYVIIQ
+85 NELDLDCENKYVIIQ
-100 YNDDAI
+100 YSDEAV

-112 SSGLESMIIGED
+112 TSGLESMIIGED

-129 IKDSKKKSEKE
+129 VKDAKLKSERE
-140 GHCGKTLDTIF
+140 GHCGNKLDAVF

-183 EHLGDLQDKHVLVI
+183 ENLGDLQDKNVLVI

-219 VANRTYYKAVGLA
+219 VANRTYYKAIRLA
-232 EELGGEAI
+232 EELDGEAI

-250 NADLVISSTGSPHAI
+250 NADLVISSTGAPHAI
-265 VNKERLLRVFDEEIP
+265 INKARLLKVFDEKIP
-280 KKMIFIDIANP
+280 KKMVFIDIANP
-291 RDIEDDVKELG
+291 RDIEEDVKEIG
-302 IELFNID
+302 IDLFNID

-319 KLRENEVI
+319 KLREKEVI

-333 ENEFDLL
+333 KSEFDLL

-366 ESQKGIVKLNVVD
+366 ESQKGIVKLNSVD

-402 ENIKELAKE
+402 ENIRKTAKNSE
-411 DEANSL
+411 DDYIR
-417 KICEALLR
+417 ICEMIL
-425 K
+425 KGD

>member
-1 MANWKKQKD
+1 M
-10 LQKILLTLTYHNKGE
+10 
-25 SKLIIN
+25 IIN

-48 KDLKELFANLRENFD
+48 KDLKDLFSNLKEQID
-63 IREYIEINTCNR
+63 IKEYIEINTCNR
-75 YEYFIYTDDY
+75 YEYFLYTDDCT
-85 DGQDLDCDNEYVIIQ
+85 DLDLDCENKYVIIQ
-100 YNDDAI
+100 YSDDAV

-112 SSGLESMIIGED
+112 TSGLESMIIGED

-129 IKDSKKKSEKE
+129 VKDAKRKSERE
-140 GHCGKTLDTIF
+140 GHCGKKLDAVF

-219 VANRTYYKAVGLA
+219 VANRTYYKAIKLA
-232 EELGGEAI
+232 EELEGEAI

-250 NADLVISSTGSPHAI
+250 NADLVISSTGAPHPI
-265 VNKERLLRVFDEEIP
+265 INKERLLRVFDEKIP
-280 KKMIFIDIANP
+280 DKMIFIDIANP

-302 IELFNID
+302 IHLFNID

-319 KLRENEVI
+319 KLREREVI

-333 ENEFDLL
+333 ESEFDLL

-366 ESQKGIVKLNVVD
+366 ESQKGIVKLNAVD

-402 ENIKELAKE
+402 ENIRKTAKNNDE
-411 DEANSL
+411 DFI
-417 KICEALLR
+417 KICELIL
-425 K
+425 KNEQN